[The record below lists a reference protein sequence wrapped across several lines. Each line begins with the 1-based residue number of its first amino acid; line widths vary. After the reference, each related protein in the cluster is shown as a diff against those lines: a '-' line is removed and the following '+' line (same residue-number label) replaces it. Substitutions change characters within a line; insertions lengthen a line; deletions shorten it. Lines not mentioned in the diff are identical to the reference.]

1 MKHLVLF
8 LIFTLA
14 LYFGWSY
21 AAKREK
27 RMVKR
32 FTKQHVIAVGLVFV
46 LAFGG
51 LLLMFFN
58 RAVNIL

>member
-8 LIFTLA
+8 LFIA
-14 LYFGWSY
+14 LLSYFSWYY
-21 AAKREK
+21 AKK
-27 RMVKR
+27 PVKGLLR
-32 FTKQHVIAVGLVFV
+32 KLTKQHVIAVGLVLV